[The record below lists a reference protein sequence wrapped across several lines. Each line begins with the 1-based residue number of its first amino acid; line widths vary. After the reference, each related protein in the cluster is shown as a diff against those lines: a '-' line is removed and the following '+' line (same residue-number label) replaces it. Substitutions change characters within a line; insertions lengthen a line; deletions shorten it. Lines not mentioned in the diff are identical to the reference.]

1 MMFSK
6 KDLRRL
12 IVPLII
18 EQALALTIGMAD
30 TMMVSSCGESA
41 VSGISLVDSIN
52 QLLIAVFS
60 ALATGGSVVTA
71 QYLGRKEKEMAC
83 KSARQLVYA
92 TALLAVSVMVL
103 CLSLCGVLIRGIFGQ
118 ISAPVYEAAFLYFF
132 LSALSYPFLALYNAG
147 AALFRAMGN
156 SKISMVNSLI
166 MNLINVALNAVFIFL
181 CRWGVFGAA
190 LATLVSRVVGVVILL
205 KMLSNRNLPVYV
217 DRYLRGF
224 SLDTRLI
231 RTLMRIGIPNSCEN
245 GMFQIGKLLVAS
257 IVSTFGTVSIAANAI
272 SGSMGSLMMIP
283 GSAMGFAMI
292 TVVGQC
298 MGAGR
303 QEEAKKYT
311 RLLMKITYACVIPFN
326 GLLML
331 LAYPL
336 LGLYH
341 LSASTTELAHT
352 LFMMNA
358 LAVMTIWPLS
368 FTLPNAL
375 RAAGDV
381 KFTMVVAIVS
391 MWVFRLGGGY
401 LLSVCLGMGV
411 VGIYLGMFTDWL
423 FRLILFVLRYQS
435 GKWSRKKLLDGA

>member
-224 SLDTRLI
+224 FLDTRLI

>member
-118 ISAPVYEAAFLYFF
+118 ISAPVYDAAFLYFF

-411 VGIYLGMFTDWL
+411 VGIYLCMFTDWL
-423 FRLILFVLRYQS
+423 FRRILFVLRYQS